1 MVELVYTLVL
11 GTSRIMRCGFESHLG
26 YNPSQIKKNKTMKK
40 LSTMLAIL
48 FVVAM
53 SVTSCKK
60 AEENS
65 TNVDQYDTTEI
76 VTDSTQVD
84 TIQTN

>member
-1 MVELVYTLVL
+1 
-11 GTSRIMRCGFESHLG
+11 
-26 YNPSQIKKNKTMKK
+26 MKK

-65 TNVDQYDTTEI
+65 TNVDQYDTTVIEKKKKK
-76 VTDSTQVD
+76 VD

>member
-1 MVELVYTLVL
+1 
-11 GTSRIMRCGFESHLG
+11 
-26 YNPSQIKKNKTMKK
+26 MKK

-65 TNVDQYDTTEI
+65 TNVDQYDTTAI
-76 VTDSTQVD
+76 VSDSTQVD

>member
-1 MVELVYTLVL
+1 
-11 GTSRIMRCGFESHLG
+11 
-26 YNPSQIKKNKTMKK
+26 MKK

-60 AEENS
+60 AEA
-65 TNVDQYDTTEI
+65 TQTTVDHSDTTEI

-84 TIQTN
+84 TTQIK

>member
-1 MVELVYTLVL
+1 
-11 GTSRIMRCGFESHLG
+11 
-26 YNPSQIKKNKTMKK
+26 MKK

-53 SVTSCKK
+53 TVTSCKK
-60 AEENS
+60 AQDCQTVVGQSDS
-65 TNVDQYDTTEI
+65 TVI

-84 TIQTN
+84 TIQIQ